1 MLPEAAI
8 ETLRKVLSG
17 TVLVEPDQ
25 TFEIEA
31 SLSQGGVAVVH
42 AMAIQLGVKKLPG
55 PGNPGFT
62 P

>member
-31 SLSQGGVAVVH
+31 SLSTRWQPNSG
-42 AMAIQLGVKKLPG
+42 
-55 PGNPGFT
+55 
-62 P
+62 